1 MSSRIEY
8 VEFVMDQMRGA
19 GNITCRKM
27 FGEYGLYCGGKIFA
41 VVCDD
46 QLYIKITK
54 AGKEV
59 CPGLSEAPPSEGA
72 KNYLLMDDVEDKE
85 LLTKL
90 VAATCRELPEPKK
103 KKPKKEQVKN

>member
-1 MSSRIEY
+1 MASKA
-8 VEFVMDQMRGA
+8 EFVKYVADQLSEA
-19 GNITCRKM
+19 GTVTYRKM

-59 CPGLSEAPPSEGA
+59 CPGLSEAPPYEGA